1 MLLGAGTVAAD
12 VVWHLLGSTS
22 VAATPADAT
31 ASQHEEL
38 RLPSARGPFVSLRLR
53 ADGGIVRLDRVV
65 ITYAHGGKQ
74 SVDLKKKVL
83 QPAGFTAE
91 IPVTGKDHVIR
102 KIDFWY
108 RAPKFAN
115 VRLYAR

>member
-12 VVWHLLGSTS
+12 VVWHLLASTS

-31 ASQHEEL
+31 ESTHEEL
-38 RLPSARGPFVSLRLR
+38 RLPSARGPFVRLRLQ
-53 ADGGIVRLDRVV
+53 ADGGVVRLDRVV

-74 SVDLKKKVL
+74 SVDLKRKLL
-83 QPAGFTAE
+83 QPAGFTRE
-91 IPVTGKDHVIR
+91 IAVTGKDHVIR

>member
-22 VAATPADAT
+22 VAASPADAT
-31 ASQHEEL
+31 ASEHEEL
-38 RLPSARGPFVSLRLR
+38 RLPSARGPFVSLRLQ
-53 ADGGIVRLDRVV
+53 ADSGIVRLDRVV

-91 IPVTGKDHVIR
+91 IRVNGNDHVIR

>member
-1 MLLGAGTVAAD
+1 MLLCAGALAAG
-12 VVWHLLGSTS
+12 VVWQLLASTS

-31 ASQHEEL
+31 ASTHKEL
-38 RLPSARGPFVSLRLR
+38 RLSSARGPFVRLRLQV
-53 ADGGIVRLDRVV
+53 DGTIRLDRVV

-83 QPAGFTAE
+83 KPGGFTPE

>member
-12 VVWHLLGSTS
+12 VVWHLLASTS

-31 ASQHEEL
+31 ASTHEEL
-38 RLPSARGPFVSLRLR
+38 RLPSARGPFVSLRLQ
-53 ADGGIVRLDRVV
+53 ADGVVRLDRVV

-83 QPAGFTAE
+83 QPAGFTKE
-91 IPVTGKDHVIR
+91 IAVIGKDHVIR